1 MTEAGFVYKRDEQL
15 MNARRMVARVQEA
28 MEAWDFSGVKASID
42 LLSKQLRFMQTHE
55 TAEAL
60 ADIAVQQTMENKHD

>member
-15 MNARRMVARVQEA
+15 MTARRMVARVQDA
-28 MEAWDFSGVKASID
+28 MEAWDFSGAKAGID
-42 LLSKQLRFMQTHE
+42 LLSRQLRFMQTQE

-60 ADIAVQQTMENKHD
+60 ASIAVQQTMENKHD